1 MVLMY
6 KKVQDLML
14 KIYFNMY
21 NRNIKEQEDKVSKFH
36 AERIEAFD
44 KLESRFEDIKKLIKL
59 GKIETIKYYRENP
72 KSYAVVIGTDMLN
85 DYLNDIETLLQ
96 N

>member
-1 MVLMY
+1 
-6 KKVQDLML
+6 
-14 KIYFNMY
+14 MY